1 MHPQAA
7 RRPATQLLRRLLQ
20 GGTGWLHLMFAEECE
35 GVTCRIKHTHV
46 LDDPFP
52 DPPQLAEHTP
62 AESPP
67 LVRQEEDDRL
77 EDDWAPD
84 QDTRPA
90 EVIEEETK

>member
-1 MHPQAA
+1 MS
-7 RRPATQLLRRLLQ
+7 
-20 GGTGWLHLMFAEECE
+20 AEVCE

-52 DPPQLAEHTP
+52 DPPQLADHTP
-62 AESPP
+62 AESPL
-67 LVRQEEDDRL
+67 LVRAEEDDRL

-90 EVIEEETK
+90 EVIEEETKCVSRWIWGQQL